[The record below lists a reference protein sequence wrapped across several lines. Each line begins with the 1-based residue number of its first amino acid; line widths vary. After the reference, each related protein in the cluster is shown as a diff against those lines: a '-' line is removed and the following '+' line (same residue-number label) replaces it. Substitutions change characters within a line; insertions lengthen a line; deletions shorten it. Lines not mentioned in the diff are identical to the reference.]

1 METYSDLDSGT
12 GTWGAYPPQ
21 AAPGGVIVQL
31 GGAQFITMSLISEYN
46 TVKLWKMAQ
55 AQEEAQWQTE
65 ASHVVAAMAHAGL
78 ALAGVG
84 PLGPS
89 DSPHEAWLG
98 LVARVAQTYAAYKQD
113 AWTVV
118 KDILTEPEP
127 SLLLDYLFDDAS
139 YRARRLEYLLTV
151 QYPLHIT
158 RRTFDER
165 ELELLGF

>member
-1 METYSDLDSGT
+1 MG
-12 GTWGAYPPQ
+12 GRANPP
-21 AAPGGVIVQL
+21 PRLPRGGYRAS
-31 GGAQFITMSLISEYN
+31 GGAQYITMRLISEYN
-46 TVKLWKMAQ
+46 TVVIARKMAQ
-55 AQEEAQWQTE
+55 PQEEAQWQTE

-127 SLLLDYLFDDAS
+127 SLLLDYLFDNAS

-151 QYPLHIT
+151 KYPLHIT